1 MDGVTTFLNS
11 TGRSF
16 VDFAAVMLVQSS
28 VLIVILLAL
37 DLILRKRVRAV
48 VRYWLWM
55 LVLLKLVLPTSLSL
69 PTGLGYW
76 FGDRL
81 PEIAIEEA
89 FVAEKPEP
97 RPAAPVIVATETVTL
112 GGPVTPAPPPSDVPA
127 RPTPPAPAKSEPAPS
142 TPITAPAMTWQ
153 GLVFLAWLAAVA
165 AMVLLL
171 VQRMFFVRGLVAQSK
186 PAGGSMLDVFERCQR
201 QMRVRRQVG
210 LKLSPVAASPSVC
223 GLFRSIILIPEGL
236 ARKLDSQHL
245 KSILLHELAHIK
257 RGDLWV
263 SFVQTLLQ
271 IAYIYSPLVWVANA
285 VIRKVREQAVD
296 EMVLA
301 AMGDEAEDYPETLLN
316 VSRLTFSRP
325 ALSLRLV
332 GVVESKKA
340 LSGRIKHILSR
351 PFPKTAKLG
360 IAGFILILVFGAIAL
375 PMASRIEGR
384 ENQALVQILKEDGN
398 RKRGNAAKKLMHNVR
413 SGTIAPALAEEAL
426 QAVTRRLQK
435 HPKSRGRRLDSYPYV
450 CWEELELAWVLI
462 ENDKVP
468 ADYVSDFVQALE
480 VVGCTYGKEGDGV
493 FRLYG
498 DLNIPRKDIITN
510 YKLHLLSM
518 NHEAAPAKKV
528 LLDVFTRSEGGG
540 LHWGREQDSKLNPE
554 ISANLELK
562 AVWYQATDSFTESLP
577 SVWTSKDSEPAR
589 IMRNASLRKLCE
601 YTQVMTLS
609 QESGWEGTFGSEVL
623 NKDNSLNKFRAT
635 LPNGVTVELVGVCE
649 HPTDGKQWWRPDGAC

>member
-1 MDGVTTFLNS
+1 MHGVTTLLNS

-16 VDFAAVMLVQSS
+16 VDFAAVMLAQSS
-28 VLIVILLAL
+28 VLIVILLSL

-81 PEIAIEEA
+81 PEIAVEEA
-89 FVAEKPEP
+89 FAAEEPEP
-97 RPAAPVIVATETVTL
+97 KPAAGVIGATETVTL
-112 GGPVTPAPPPSDVPA
+112 EQAVTAVPPRDVPA
-127 RPTPPAPAKSEPAPS
+127 QSTPPAPAESEPARRLPRA
-142 TPITAPAMTWQ
+142 APAMTWQ

-165 AMVLLL
+165 AMVLLV

-186 PAGGSMLDVFERCQR
+186 PVSGSMLDVFEQCRR
-201 QMRVRRQVG
+201 QMRVQRQVG

-236 ARKLDSQHL
+236 AEKLDSQHS

-257 RGDLWV
+257 RGDLWI

-271 IAYIYSPLVWVANA
+271 IAYIYSPLLWAANA

-340 LSGRIKHILSR
+340 LTSRIKHILSR

-360 IAGFILILVFGAIAL
+360 IAGFFVVLIIGAIAL
-375 PMASRIEGR
+375 PMASKTESR
-384 ENQALVQILKEDGN
+384 ENQALIQILKQDGN
-398 RKRGNAAKKLMHNVR
+398 RKRGNAAKKMMDNVR
-413 SGTIAPALAEEAL
+413 SGEITPALAEEAL
-426 QAVTRRLQK
+426 QAVTRRLAK
-435 HPKSRGRRLDSYPYV
+435 HPKGRNRRLDSYPYV

-468 ADYVSDFVQALE
+468 ANYVADFVQALE

-510 YKLHLLSM
+510 YKLHVLSM
-518 NHEAAPAKKV
+518 NDKDAPRKRRYSTYSP
-528 LLDVFTRSEGGG
+528 D
-540 LHWGREQDSKLNPE
+540 
-554 ISANLELK
+554 
-562 AVWYQATDSFTESLP
+562 LP
-577 SVWTSKDSEPAR
+577 A
-589 IMRNASLRKLCE
+589 
-601 YTQVMTLS
+601 
-609 QESGWEGTFGSEVL
+609 EV
-623 NKDNSLNKFRAT
+623 
-635 LPNGVTVELVGVCE
+635 
-649 HPTDGKQWWRPDGAC
+649 